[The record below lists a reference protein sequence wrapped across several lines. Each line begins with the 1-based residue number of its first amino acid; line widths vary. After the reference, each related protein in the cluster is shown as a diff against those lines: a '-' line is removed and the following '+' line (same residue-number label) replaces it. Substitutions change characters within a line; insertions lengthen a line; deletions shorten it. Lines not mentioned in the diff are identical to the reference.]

1 MRILTILSCLACFFL
16 FSQCTPEP
24 TCVIEYHVD
33 FPLTI
38 SPHQDT
44 FQLGDTIWC
53 EMDLPNLI
61 LNKQTGENVDFSN
74 FDLFFKTFIYRKDT
88 SISMEATTQFN
99 IEPIVGSIDQQAGS
113 PFTYT
118 YIHFPSSDNKHFKLA
133 LIPTKAGTFTL
144 NIVLPTYFYDL
155 ENDVELKIKQTS
167 CEQYIYHF
175 YDIPV
180 NNGNFNWHLI
190 QGVCQ
195 YDLYE
200 QDTFCHTN
208 PLNYDDGTY
217 SFVVQ

>member
-1 MRILTILSCLACFFL
+1 MRILTTLSCLACIYL
-16 FSQCTPEP
+16 FSRCTPEP
-24 TCVIEYHVD
+24 TCILKYEFD

-53 EMDLPNLI
+53 EMDLPNLL

-74 FDLFFKTFIYRKDT
+74 FDLFFETFIYRKDT
-88 SISMEATTQFN
+88 SIAMEAMHQFN
-99 IEPIVGSIDQQAGS
+99 IEPIMGSIDQQTGS
-113 PFTYT
+113 MFTYT

-144 NIVLPTYFYDL
+144 YVGLPTYFVRL
-155 ENDVELKIKQTS
+155 ESDYGDVKIVES
-167 CEQYIYHF
+167 NCEQQFIDYH
-175 YDIPV
+175 DIPV

-190 QGVCQ
+190 DGVCQ
-195 YDLYE
+195 YQLSG
-200 QDTFCHTN
+200 DTTCHTN
-208 PLNYDDGTY
+208 PEHFANGTY